1 MYITVAVADRIFSF
15 ENIFNYQKK
24 KLSNEI
30 RSLCIIKYRTLYFT
44 QKIDLDVKDW
54 FFVNAI
60 LTKILGVELI

>member
-44 QKIDLDVKDW
+44 QKIDLDVKD
-54 FFVNAI
+54 
-60 LTKILGVELI
+60 